1 MRRARITYQG
11 AYHHAMN
18 RGHDGRSLFQDD
30 PDREFFLDLVKIQSK
45 NLKIRVFAYCLMN
58 NHFHLVIENTSGRL
72 SDFFKQLNGQYASH
86 FRQKYR
92 GRGYVYQ
99 DRFKSLLIQDESYLM
114 TAIGYILNNPVRA
127 KLVNHFLDF
136 RWSSANLYFCKG
148 QSEVVDNEFVE
159 ALFQSEHNLK
169 SFIENLSIEALPT
182 VQTRMGKIVGEKSF
196 IKNAIEKFNRRTTP
210 EYTLEAKRIDD
221 LHFISVQQVYQ
232 EFRQIH
238 GENANEM
245 DTDTFG
251 GKRLRAELLVHLKD
265 RAGLTYSEI
274 VKLPEFS
281 DVKLVS
287 LGAIYRNAK
296 IRMGKRQ

>member
-1 MRRARITYQG
+1 VRRARITYQG

-18 RGHDGRSLFQDD
+18 RGYEGRSLFQDD
-30 PDREFFLDLVKIQSK
+30 PDCEFFLDLVKIQSK
-45 NLKIRVFAYCLMN
+45 NLKIRVFAYCLIS
-58 NHFHLVIENTSGRL
+58 NHFHLVVENTSGKL

-86 FRQKYR
+86 FRQKYG

-99 DRFKSLLIQDESYLM
+99 DRFKSLLIQDESYLI
-114 TAIGYILNNPVRA
+114 TVIGYILNNPVLS
-127 KLVNHFLDF
+127 KVVNHFLDYP
-136 RWSSANLYFCKG
+136 WSSANLYFKKG
-148 QSEVVDNEFVE
+148 PSEIVDNEFVE
-159 ALFQSEHNLK
+159 CLFKSEHNLK
-169 SFIENLSIEALPT
+169 SFVENLSIGTLPT

-196 IKNAIEKFNRRTTP
+196 IEKAIEKFNRRKTS
-210 EYTLEAKRIDD
+210 EYTLESKRIND

-232 EFRQIH
+232 EFYRIH
-238 GENANEM
+238 GKKANEM
-245 DTDTFG
+245 DTKSIK

-281 DVKLVS
+281 DVKFFS

-296 IRMGKRQ
+296 IRLEKR